1 MPDRLLSGF
10 VSTPDKPSARFAPHS
25 SRHSASPECGPSA
38 LGKRAE
44 AEVETPIATQADMAE
59 AARETL
65 ARHRQQEEQV
75 QEAMLKR
82 SESEVGL
89 DQSI

>member
-1 MPDRLLSGF
+1 MSTQEDARQALAQQRQLAEQTQERL
-10 VSTPDKPSARFAPHS
+10 P
-25 SRHSASPECGPSA
+25 
-38 LGKRAE
+38 KRAE

-89 DQSI
+89 DQSV